1 MSITLDGTYGLS
13 LTTPLAVTSGGT
25 GLANFQS
32 ANLALLTSSP
42 TTIAAGVLPV
52 AAGGTGVTTYATN
65 GLIYY
70 SGSSLSSS
78 SALTWN
84 GLQLSVA
91 ANPTT
96 ASLSVPSIVEP
107 ANLVSTAIN
116 SANVAYLS
124 NGAVQYYTTAAG
136 ANWTQQLT
144 HSAGTTLNSV
154 LSVGQAV
161 SFAIL
166 VTQGGTAYFSNT
178 INIDGSTNGV
188 TVYWQGNTAPTAG
201 HTNCIDVYSY
211 TVIKTAATP
220 TYTVLAGQTQF

>member
-52 AAGGTGVTTYATN
+52 VAGGTGVTTYATN

-124 NGAVQYYTTAAG
+124 NGAVQYYTTAAS
-136 ANWTQQLT
+136 ANWVQGITYS
-144 HSAGTTLNSV
+144 SAATINYALPLGQSVTL
-154 LSVGQAV
+154 AV
-161 SFAIL
+161 L
-166 VTQGGTAYFSNT
+166 VTQGGTGYFSNT
-178 INIDGSTNGV
+178 ITIDGTTTGV
-188 TVYWQGNTAPTAG
+188 TTYWQGNTAPSAG
-201 HTNCIDVYSY
+201 HTNCIDVYNY
-211 TVIKTAATP
+211 TIIKTSTTP
-220 TYTVLAGQTQF
+220 TYTVLATQSQF